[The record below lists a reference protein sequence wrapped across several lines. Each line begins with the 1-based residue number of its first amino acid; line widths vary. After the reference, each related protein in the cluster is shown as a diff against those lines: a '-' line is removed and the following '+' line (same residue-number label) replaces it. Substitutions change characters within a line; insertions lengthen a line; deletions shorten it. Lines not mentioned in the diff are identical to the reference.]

1 MTIICGMRLFWICE
15 PAAAQFHQCIVT
27 NRCLLWQTFRIVSV
41 SLCYRIM
48 MKTHTAAVTCED
60 IFHLNLRLVLQRPQ
74 CYPSHHVFGCIFFFY
89 TAASFCMQ
97 VRYPPIAHSF
107 CPGNKNVSGRHG
119 LKVSQKPLI
128 ILVKLSHQNNFSRIR
143 SRAMWFDWCQYNVGA
158 VSSFGYGAIFVLPD
172 TGPFHISQSYN
183 LRGTYGGLNNGKQL
197 LLPVETAKCVETFK
211 FWQFRESSEA
221 SL

>member
-74 CYPSHHVFGCIFFFY
+74 CYPSHHVFGCIFPD
-89 TAASFCMQ
+89 TQLHLSVCRSDILLSLILSVLEIKMCLAGMAS
-97 VRYPPIAHSF
+97 RSLRNLLSF
-107 CPGNKNVSGRHG
+107 LSSCRTRTTSLAFAQEQCGSTGASTMWVQFPVLDMEPS
-119 LKVSQKPLI
+119 LSCL
-128 ILVKLSHQNNFSRIR
+128 ILVLSTSARVI
-143 SRAMWFDWCQYNVGA
+143 
-158 VSSFGYGAIFVLPD
+158 
-172 TGPFHISQSYN
+172 T
-183 LRGTYGGLNNGKQL
+183 
-197 LLPVETAKCVETFK
+197 
-211 FWQFRESSEA
+211 
-221 SL
+221 